1 MQPDNQP
8 PVQPQPP
15 QSGPVPGPA
24 PAPTPMPGPANYPA
38 QPGQPGQPPQ
48 PGVGMQQQIAQAAD
62 QQREQQAKEA
72 NNQTTSQKSLLFSE
86 LRDGMIIMSDGGFRA
101 VVACE
106 SINFDLMSN
115 REREAIEFSYQ
126 DFLNSL
132 LFPIQI
138 YVRSQN
144 VDIAPYLERL
154 DETRRSQDNMLLN
167 VLMTDYIDFI
177 DNLSQEANIME
188 KSFYIV
194 IPYNPAGDA
203 TKIVEQSKGF
213 FGKIFGGGTGPTVT
227 KIDQATYDKAKDE
240 IGNRVESVLS
250 GLNQVGVRGMRLNTK
265 QLGELYYNVYNPD
278 TAVNQPLPNF
288 ENMTNTYV
296 RKGEGTP
303 PPLQHIS
310 GTGIGGVN

>member
-8 PVQPQPP
+8 PVMSPPPTGGQPP
-15 QSGPVPGPA
+15 IPQNMPPGQ
-24 PAPTPMPGPANYPA
+24 PMPGT
-38 QPGQPGQPPQ
+38 
-48 PGVGMQQQIAQAAD
+48 VQQQINQTAEAQIAAK
-62 QQREQQAKEA
+62 AKEA

-115 REREAIEFSYQ
+115 REREGIEYSYQ

-132 LFPIQI
+132 MFPIQI
-138 YVRSQN
+138 YIRSQR
-144 VDIAPYLERL
+144 VDIAPYLDRL
-154 DETRRSQDNMLLN
+154 DDVRKAQENMLIN
-167 VLMTDYIDFI
+167 VLMADYIDFI
-177 DNLSQEANIME
+177 DGLAQEANIME

-194 IPYNPAGDA
+194 IPYSPTGDA
-203 TKIVEQSKGF
+203 TKLVEQGKGF
-213 FGKIFGGGTGPTVT
+213 FGRILGGSNGPTVT

-240 IGNRVESVLS
+240 LSNRVDSVLS
-250 GLNQVGVRGMRLNTK
+250 GLHQVGVRGVRLGTK

-288 ENMTNTYV
+288 ENMTTTYV
-296 RKGEGTP
+296 RKGQGPTP
-303 PPLQHIS
+303 PQNHIQ
-310 GTGIGGVN
+310 GAA